1 MLGSCG
7 IFELLQVSHRSSLLD
22 LIEVDFLK
30 VYGRASPVEKVVGS
44 ASHELLR
51 VSTGA
56 GAVVIVVPLVLSPV
70 LRISCVVA
78 TSEAT
83 EMV

>member
-1 MLGSCG
+1 MLGRCR
-7 IFELLQVSHRSSLLD
+7 IFELLQVSHRSGLLY

-30 VYGRASPVEKVVGS
+30 VDGGASPVEKVVGG

-51 VSTGA
+51 VSAGA

-70 LRISCVVA
+70 FRIGCVVA
-78 TSEAT
+78 TSETT

>member
-1 MLGSCG
+1 MLGRCR
-7 IFELLQVSHRSSLLD
+7 IFELLQVSHSSGLLY

-30 VYGRASPVEKVVGS
+30 VYGGASPVEKVVGG

-70 LRISCVVA
+70 FRIGCVVA
-78 TSEAT
+78 TSETT